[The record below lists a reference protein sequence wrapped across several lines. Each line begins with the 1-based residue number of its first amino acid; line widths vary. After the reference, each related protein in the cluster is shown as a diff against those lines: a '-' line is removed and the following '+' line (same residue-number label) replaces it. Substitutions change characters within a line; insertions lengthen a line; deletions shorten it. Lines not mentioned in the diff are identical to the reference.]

1 MIEVLIVSGLLAAAV
16 ITVLVIIVRRLNTT
30 SRRRAVATSDRDQAA
45 FEQWLDLQPTDAE
58 RQLAL
63 GELDEIFTS
72 GRIGQPEHTERV
84 SMIMEARTNRETQQA
99 LEELRSPDE
108 V

>member
-1 MIEVLIVSGLLAAAV
+1 MIEVLIVSGLLAAAI

-30 SRRRAVATSDRDQAA
+30 SRRRAVATADRDQAA

-84 SMIMEARTNRETQQA
+84 SMIMEAQTNREAQQA